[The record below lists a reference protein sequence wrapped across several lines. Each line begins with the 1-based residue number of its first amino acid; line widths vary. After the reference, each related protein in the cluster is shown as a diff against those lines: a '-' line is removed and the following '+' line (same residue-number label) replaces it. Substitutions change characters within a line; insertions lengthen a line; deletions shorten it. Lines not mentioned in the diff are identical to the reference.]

1 MSDND
6 LLNAARAFRDKLVPA
21 VASPSYVAQS
31 MRLVASDSDTRKTED
46 IISDL
51 LEGGDGEV
59 SAATTVPAKSLPILQ
74 QSSLEGLERAVE
86 DLSSAAEAVEDSSI
100 FFRLAKAVLEDRKTL
115 VCRDDDVKRLCAA
128 LPPPASA
135 SSLAPHAAPASSTY
149 SIADALR
156 VHRDFQ
162 EALNV
167 FSTYDT
173 AARLNST
180 AIEELAETLQRELRI
195 ASPTPS
201 PAAKMR

>member
-1 MSDND
+1 
-6 LLNAARAFRDKLVPA
+6 VPA

-31 MRLVASDSDTRKTED
+31 MRLVASNSDRRETED
-46 IISDL
+46 IICDL
-51 LEGGDGEV
+51 LRGGDEEV
-59 SAATTVPAKSLPILQ
+59 LAAATAPAKSLPVLQ

-86 DLSSAAEAVEDSSI
+86 DLSSAAEAVKDSSI
-100 FFRLAKAVLEDRKTL
+100 FFRLAQAVLRDRKML
-115 VCRDDDVKRLCAA
+115 VCRDDDVKRLHAA
-128 LPPPASA
+128 LPPAPTSA
-135 SSLAPHAAPASSTY
+135 SHASHAAPASNY

-180 AIEELAETLQRELRI
+180 AIEELAETLQRELKI
-195 ASPTPS
+195 ASPAPS
-201 PAAKMR
+201 PAAKR